1 MGPELSVWG
10 FLGLA
15 VLKILTVLTERGNAL
30 LHKAIQLSQAKVG
43 SCGCDLGQII

>member
-10 FLGLA
+10 FLVLA

-30 LHKAIQLSQAKVG
+30 LHKSYPAFPSE
-43 SCGCDLGQII
+43 SR